1 MSLQSEMDADMRE
14 IMHAT
19 GEFATPATWNG
30 QTLLCL
36 HTQNSGELPLSLQG
50 FSSDPDFF
58 LYFRKRDFTTEPT
71 YLDLKSSVRSLVT
84 VGGVVYRITS
94 IRSSP
99 DDPGLVFEC
108 KGKDR

>member
-1 MSLQSEMDADMRE
+1 MSLQHEMDADLRE
-14 IMHAT
+14 ITHAT
-19 GEFATPATWNG
+19 GEFGTSATWNN
-30 QTLLCL
+30 QTLACI

-58 LYFRKRDFTTEPT
+58 LYFRKADFTTEPT
-71 YLDLKSSVRSLVT
+71 YTDLKSSVRSLVT
-84 VGGVVYRITS
+84 VAGVVYRITS
-94 IRSSP
+94 IRTSP